1 MDKEFKQTFP
11 TECDK
16 AIASGNIKTIDI
28 TIEKLEK
35 LKSNVSEGLVLT
47 HILYCLSNLHFTKAG
62 IENERIDQWRKSKS
76 PQNLVKSLNY
86 VRQAYSMAIKFNSLQ
101 LLEIQTNLAN
111 NIKAFNRFVEA
122 IHYYTFDYNF
132 NLQIDSQ
139 YVAPYNKAYTLILLK
154 DLINEQSVNIHY
166 SYYAYSLI
174 DRLSQNQ
181 EKITHAGIK
190 NHIEKE
196 TWVKNILLWGKSAES
211 EYKKL
216 NKLLNS
222 TQFDNIEQKIYYS
235 WCGKNKLFLNPIND
249 VRIDIATFED
259 TIQFPNYIVKV
270 GEGPYFSAAFSD
282 IKNRFCKARYLLF
295 NALNNP
301 FPAWLENGLNLTS
314 VLEYENYST
323 NAEFIKVAIKL
334 AFSTLDSLATLM
346 KNYFEI
352 NCKNDK
358 CYFKP
363 SWIRESFTNIQ
374 NPYIDALYWLSCDL
388 TDTDNIKNWNAPN
401 PSAGILRKLRNDL
414 EHNWVRIS
422 EAKSTVW
429 LGEQDYA
436 MTYTLEQISTA
447 ALEVF
452 RYVRTAIIYFILAV
466 QFNEKL
472 KNEKESDGLCVTME
486 TPTYNDLSS
495 PIF

>member
-1 MDKEFKQTFP
+1 
-11 TECDK
+11 
-16 AIASGNIKTIDI
+16 
-28 TIEKLEK
+28 
-35 LKSNVSEGLVLT
+35 
-47 HILYCLSNLHFTKAG
+47 
-62 IENERIDQWRKSKS
+62 
-76 PQNLVKSLNY
+76 
-86 VRQAYSMAIKFNSLQ
+86 
-101 LLEIQTNLAN
+101 
-111 NIKAFNRFVEA
+111 
-122 IHYYTFDYNF
+122 
-132 NLQIDSQ
+132 
-139 YVAPYNKAYTLILLK
+139 
-154 DLINEQSVNIHY
+154 
-166 SYYAYSLI
+166 
-174 DRLSQNQ
+174 
-181 EKITHAGIK
+181 
-190 NHIEKE
+190 
-196 TWVKNILLWGKSAES
+196 
-211 EYKKL
+211 
-216 NKLLNS
+216 
-222 TQFDNIEQKIYYS
+222 
-235 WCGKNKLFLNPIND
+235 
-249 VRIDIATFED
+249 
-259 TIQFPNYIVKV
+259 
-270 GEGPYFSAAFSD
+270 
-282 IKNRFCKARYLLF
+282 
-295 NALNNP
+295 
-301 FPAWLENGLNLTS
+301 
-314 VLEYENYST
+314 
-323 NAEFIKVAIKL
+323 
-334 AFSTLDSLATLM
+334 M

>member
-62 IENERIDQWRKSKS
+62 IENERIDQWRKSMS

-122 IHYYTFDYNF
+122 IHYYTFDYNS

-139 YVAPYNKAYTLILLK
+139 YVAPYNKAYMLMLLK
-154 DLINEQSVNIHY
+154 DLLSEQSASIHY
-166 SYYAYSLI
+166 SYYAYNLI
-174 DRLSQNQ
+174 DKLNANQ
-181 EKITHAGIK
+181 EKITHTGIK
-190 NHIEKE
+190 NCMEKE
-196 TWVKNILLWGKSAES
+196 AWVKNLLKWGSSVKL
-211 EYKKL
+211 EYEKL
-216 NKLLNS
+216 NEQLNS
-222 TQFDNIEQKIYYS
+222 IQYDNLEQKIYYS
-235 WCGKNKLFLNPIND
+235 WCGQNKLFLNPIND
-249 VRIDIATFED
+249 VRTDIPAFED
-259 TIQFPNYIVKV
+259 TIQFPNYVVKI
-270 GEGPYFSAAFSD
+270 GEGPYYSAAFSD

-301 FPAWLENGLNLTS
+301 FPDWLEKGLNLTT
-314 VLEYENYST
+314 VLEYEDYST
-323 NAEFIKVAIKL
+323 NTEFIKVAIKL
-334 AFSTLDSLATLM
+334 AFSTLDSLAALM

-352 NCKNDK
+352 DCKGK
-358 CYFKP
+358 CYFNP
-363 SWIRESFTNIQ
+363 SWIRKSFSNIQ

-388 TDTDNIKNWNAPN
+388 TDTDNIEDWNAPN

-422 EAKSTVW
+422 EATHTIW
-429 LGEQDYA
+429 LGEHDYA
-436 MTYTLEQISTA
+436 MTCTLEQISTA

-452 RYVRTAIIYFILAV
+452 RYVRTALIYFVLAV

-472 KNEKESDGLCVTME
+472 KNEKESEGLCVTME